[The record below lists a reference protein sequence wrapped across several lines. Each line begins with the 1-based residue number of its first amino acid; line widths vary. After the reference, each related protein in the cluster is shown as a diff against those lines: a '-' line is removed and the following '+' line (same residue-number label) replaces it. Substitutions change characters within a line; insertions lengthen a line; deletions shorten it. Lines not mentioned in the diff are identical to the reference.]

1 MDAHLSKEKKP
12 RAKKLAFHYESYTRK
27 SKFLEQSGG
36 GGGGGW
42 VCQPIK
48 VMRTR
53 GYPKAAAEDIFPL
66 SSNVMRLMSS

>member
-1 MDAHLSKEKKP
+1 MDAHLSTEKKP
-12 RAKKLAFHYESYTRK
+12 LASKFPFHDESLARK
-27 SKFLEQSGG
+27 SKFFEQSGGG

-53 GYPKAAAEDIFPL
+53 GYPKAAAED
-66 SSNVMRLMSS
+66 